1 MEAITSLL
9 YGFSVLLSVQNIL
22 FCFLGCALGTLI
34 GVLPG
39 IGPMGAMAILL
50 PLTFK
55 VPPVSVLILLG
66 GIYYGAQYGGSTTA
80 ILVKIPGEASSIMTC
95 LDGYEMARKGRAGP
109 ALGISAFASFIAG
122 TLGVFGLML
131 FAIPLAQYALH
142 FGPPEFF
149 GIMVLGMSIVVI
161 LVRGSVGKGIMMALT
176 GFMLST
182 VGQDIISGVPR
193 FYFGLDSLA
202 DGFGI
207 VPVAMGLFG
216 VAEILNNIENPAPR
230 ETHGQKIRDLLPNKQ
245 DWRKATMP
253 IFRGSVIGFL
263 MGILPG
269 GGPMIST
276 FASYAMEKKVSRE
289 PERFGTGM
297 IEGVAG
303 PEAANNGASVGA
315 FVPLF
320 ALGIPPNPTM
330 AMLLG
335 ALIIHGLQPGPLLM
349 AEHPEIF
356 WGTVASMY
364 LGNIVLLVLNLPLIG
379 MWVRILKIP
388 YRVLFPLILLFCVIG
403 AYSMSYN
410 ASDVII
416 MMIFGVLGFL
426 LQKMAYEPGPL
437 ILAFILGPLLEQSF
451 HQSLTIS
458 QGSFLIFLTRPLTL
472 VSLLAA
478 TLLLATSILLPK
490 RRAVI
495 AMEGS

>member
-1 MEAITSLL
+1 MEAITSLIF
-9 YGFSVLLSVQNIL
+9 GFSVLFTVQNVL
-22 FCFLGCALGTLI
+22 FCFLGCLFGTLI

-55 VPPVSVLILLG
+55 VPPASVLILLS
-66 GIYYGAQYGGSTTA
+66 GIYYGAQYGSSTTA

-95 LDGYEMARKGRAGP
+95 LDGYEMARKGEAGP

-122 TLGVFGLML
+122 TIGVFGLML
-131 FAIPLAQYALH
+131 FAIPLAQYALN

-149 GIMVLGMSIVVI
+149 GIMVLGMSIIVI
-161 LVRGSVGKGIMMALT
+161 LVRGSVGKGIIMAMT
-176 GFMLST
+176 GFLLST
-182 VGQDIISGVPR
+182 FGQDIISGVPR
-193 FYFGLDSLA
+193 FYFGMDSLT

-216 VAEILNNIENPAPR
+216 VAEILSNLENPAPKTYG
-230 ETHGQKIRDLLPNKQ
+230 EKIKNLLPNKQ
-245 DWRKATMP
+245 HWRRAAKP
-253 IFRGSVIGFL
+253 IFRGSIMGFL

-276 FASYAMEKKVSRE
+276 FASYALEKKISKE
-289 PERFGTGM
+289 PEKFGTGM
-297 IEGVAG
+297 IEAVAG

-315 FVPLF
+315 YVPLF
-320 ALGIPPNPTM
+320 ALGIPPNATM

-335 ALIIHGLQPGPLLM
+335 ALIIHGVQPGPLLM
-349 AEHPEIF
+349 TDHPEVF

-364 LGNIVLLVLNLPLIG
+364 FGNIVLLILNLPLIG
-379 MWVRILKIP
+379 IWVRILKIP

-410 ASDVII
+410 AGDVII
-416 MMIFGVLGFL
+416 MMMFGVLGFL

-458 QGSFLIFLTRPLTL
+458 QGSFLIFVTRPLTL
-472 VSLLAA
+472 ISLLMAA
-478 TLLLATSILLPK
+478 ILLLTSILLPK
-490 RRAVI
+490 RRAAI
-495 AMEGS
+495 AVEES